1 MLDPQVLAF
10 AGVAALLT
18 ITPGAD
24 TMLVMRS
31 VLARGQRAGL
41 LTTLGICAGC
51 LLHAAFSAFGLSLIL
66 MRSATAYETVKWLG
80 AGYLVYLGVQSL
92 RAAWRVRAMKPL
104 LPEVAQDEKTDDEF
118 ALAAPRRAFVEG
130 LLTNLLN
137 PKVAIFYLAFLPQFL
152 SPGDPVLAKSL
163 LLALIHAVLGVAWL
177 SLITVFLG
185 RMRTLLERPRV
196 KRSIEAAAGTML
208 ILFGLRLALEKR

>member
-1 MLDPQVLAF
+1 MLDPQILAF
-10 AGVAALLT
+10 TGVAALLT

-24 TMLVMRS
+24 TLLVMRS

-41 LTTLGICAGC
+41 LTTLGICTGC
-51 LLHAAFSAFGLSLIL
+51 LLHAAFSALGLSLIL
-66 MRSATAYETVKWLG
+66 MRSAAAYEAVKWLG

-92 RAAWRVRAMKPL
+92 RGAWRNA
-104 LPEVAQDEKTDDEF
+104 AGN
-118 ALAAPRRAFVEG
+118 ALAEQSAKLPPLPPTPTAPRRAFLEG
-130 LLTNLLN
+130 LLTNLFN

-152 SPGDPVLAKSL
+152 SPGDPVLAKSM
-163 LLALIHAVLGVAWL
+163 LLALIHAVLGVTWL
-177 SLITVFLG
+177 SLITLFLG
-185 RMRTLLERPRV
+185 RMRLLLERPRV